1 MNPEKCKHRAVIGDW
16 CRHIGI
22 SNQKCKSL
30 CSSGACPIAL
40 SSSDPNPLARVT
52 HDRPKPEGTAFG
64 SGSDLSSGLVVNEAT
79 KLQQALT
86 IKLEQFKPSPRA
98 IPEPV
103 VSREEHLER
112 SKRIAVELVQPDAW
126 MNSIPLE
133 AFQDGTRLKRPP
145 RVKPLF
151 TEIEAELER
160 QLDEAR
166 DRAALDAYLLEQEAQ
181 QLVSLILTSEHRA
194 LLHQNIAGKRSAAQI
209 TEAILLI
216 VARQRLKGIAA
227 EYVACTAPQIAEI
240 TGLSLSTINHTL
252 SQGRKGDRGDPNLR
266 RWFSWKSV
274 YGGEELGTNGR
285 CVGTLFRVSF
295 RPRNLSDPEPAPVA
309 RGDAFDVAKAHL
321 LEYQETPET
330 TSSTLESFDCKKIE
344 DTKTFSKKQEN
355 AKPQPLCFGDASFQS
370 LMQSPN
376 TLKNNDC
383 KSSKFRVKF
392 ILDAN
397 AEARAYTAMDKL
409 GDAETSFHFWY
420 GLFKKA
426 LDPKSKVNESQ
437 IWAVISNT
445 NEAVKKGVI
454 KRSKVSYA
462 VGALIKAGIV
472 PPAAQRPI
480 IGGNL
485 ETIQI

>member
-1 MNPEKCKHRAVIGDW
+1 MNPEKCKDRAPIGDW
-16 CRHIGI
+16 CRHVGI

-30 CSSGACPIAL
+30 CSSGACPLGQVL
-40 SSSDPNPLARVT
+40 SHPNPAKPKALPEHLA
-52 HDRPKPEGTAFG
+52 
-64 SGSDLSSGLVVNEAT
+64 
-79 KLQQALT
+79 KL
-86 IKLEQFKPSPRA
+86 IEQFKPSPRA
-98 IPEPV
+98 IPEAV

-112 SKRIAVELVQPDAW
+112 SKRIAVELVQPEPDAW
-126 MNSIPLE
+126 MNSIPPE

-145 RVKPLF
+145 RAKPLF
-151 TEIEAELER
+151 SEIEAQLEQR
-160 QLDEAR
+160 LDEAR
-166 DRAALDAYLLEQEAQ
+166 DRVALDAYLLEQEAK

-216 VARQRLKGIAA
+216 VARQRLQGIAA

-252 SQGRKGDRGDPNLR
+252 SQGRKGDKGDPNLR

-274 YGGEELGTNGR
+274 YGGQELGTNGR

-295 RPRNLSDPEPAPVA
+295 RPRDLADPEPAPIA
-309 RGDAFDVAKAHL
+309 RGVAFDVAKAHL

-330 TSSTLESFDCKKIE
+330 ASNTLESFDCKKTE

-355 AKPQPLCFGDASFQS
+355 ARPSPLCFGDASLQNLEQS
-370 LMQSPN
+370 SN

-383 KSSKFRVKF
+383 KSPRFLVK
-392 ILDAN
+392 ITLDAN

-409 GDAETSFHFWY
+409 DDAEKSFGFWY

-426 LDPKSKVNESQ
+426 LDPKSKVNENQ
-437 IWAVISNT
+437 IWAVISDT
-445 NEAVKKGVI
+445 NEAAKKGAI
-454 KRSKVSYA
+454 KGSKAGYA
-462 VGALIKAGIV
+462 VGALIKAGMV
-472 PPAAQRPI
+472 QPAAQRPI
-480 IGGNL
+480 LRGNL